1 MVLVARFN
9 AKLPRTLLP
18 LSNMTK
24 MTFLTKK
31 NLLSF
36 IFLIAGCT
44 LVASAQERPVL
55 KTAERY
61 RLQAGDILEVQ
72 YRYTPE
78 FNDLVTIQPDG
89 YVTLPLLG
97 DIRFGG
103 LNLEQAR
110 ALIFEKAKV
119 RLKDPEINLKL
130 KEFVTPFVTV
140 FGEVDKPGRVE
151 LHGKLTVV
159 EALAVAGGFKDTA
172 KHSQVVLF
180 RKVDD
185 EWAEAKEIDVK
196 ENMSKR
202 TLTEDLTLR
211 PGDLLYIPQNRIS
224 KIERVVRLS
233 SLLSPLN
240 LLLRR

>member
-1 MVLVARFN
+1 M
-9 AKLPRTLLP
+9 
-18 LSNMTK
+18 
-24 MTFLTKK
+24 
-31 NLLSF
+31 
-36 IFLIAGCT
+36 
-44 LVASAQERPVL
+44 ASAQERPVL